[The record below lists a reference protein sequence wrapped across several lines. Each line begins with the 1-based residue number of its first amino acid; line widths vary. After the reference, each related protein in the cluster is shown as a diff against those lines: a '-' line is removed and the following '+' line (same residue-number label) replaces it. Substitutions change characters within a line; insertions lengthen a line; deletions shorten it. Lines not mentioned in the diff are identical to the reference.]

1 MNQNMV
7 DNLIE
12 LKAMIDEEYATEAIW
27 ISQSN
32 HQYPVTGI
40 FSLHNKRTTVNSKSK
55 RAGQLE
61 VTHAVAYFSMAPAS
75 VQGEKGDQ
83 LIVNGVTYFVLP
95 FEAGSFETIIPLK
108 LTENKN
114 HNWSGYAASKT

>member
-1 MNQNMV
+1 MNQTMY

-12 LKAMIDEEYATEAIW
+12 LKEMLDEEYALEATW

-32 HQYPVTGI
+32 YQYPVTGI

-55 RAGQLE
+55 HSGQLE
-61 VTHAVAYFSMAPAS
+61 ITHAVAYFSMAPAS
-75 VQGEKGDQ
+75 VQGKKGDK
-83 LIVNGVTYFVLP
+83 LIVDGVTYFVLP
-95 FEAGSFETIIPLK
+95 FEAGTFETIIPLK

-114 HNWSGYAASKT
+114 HNWSGYAASKA